1 MLWPQFTCRFKLSV
15 LLEETDT
22 KKVTFH
28 LGSILER
35 TYELDS
41 LDGLFSYRL
50 TIIVE
55 CLPYKPSKMRLLGH
69 LFMALSKTGALV
81 EIFFL
86 MSVNPSSILQYSF
99 LIMTKQ
105 GHVRIILADVY

>member
-41 LDGLFSYRL
+41 LEGLFSYRV
-50 TIIVE
+50 TIVVGLFSYRVTIVVAR
-55 CLPYKPSKMRLLGH
+55 LPYKPSKMRLLGH
-69 LFMALSKTGALV
+69 LLMALSKIGVLI
-81 EIFFL
+81 EIFF
-86 MSVNPSSILQYSF
+86 
-99 LIMTKQ
+99 
-105 GHVRIILADVY
+105 

>member
-41 LDGLFSYRL
+41 LEGLFSYRV
-50 TIIVE
+50 TIVVAR
-55 CLPYKPSKMRLLGH
+55 LPYKPSKMRLLGH
-69 LFMALSKTGALV
+69 LLMALSKIGVLI
-81 EIFFL
+81 EIFF
-86 MSVNPSSILQYSF
+86 
-99 LIMTKQ
+99 
-105 GHVRIILADVY
+105 